1 MAKNLE
7 PKCKQCRREGLK
19 LMLKGTRCESS
30 KCAMVKRNYPP
41 GMHGTKGR
49 ARLTDYGVQFRE
61 KQKAKRIYNILET
74 QFVNYYKKAFVNRK
88 NTSEAL
94 MHLLETRL
102 DSLVYRLGFTASRAQ
117 ARNLVNHRHFLVN
130 GNIVN
135 IPSYRVH
142 VGDVIE
148 LKVKSKTAK
157 IFANLD
163 KKLENQETPDW
174 LSLDPINFKGK
185 LLSLPPL
192 EQLALP
198 FNVKSIIE
206 FYSR

>member
-1 MAKNLE
+1 MAKNLQ

-19 LMLKGTRCESS
+19 LMLKGDRCDSS

-41 GMHGTKGR
+41 GMHGPKGR
-49 ARLTDYGVQFRE
+49 GRLTDYGTQFRE

-88 NTSEAL
+88 NTGEAL
-94 MHLLETRL
+94 AHLLETRI
-102 DSLVYRLGFTASRAQ
+102 DNLVYRLGFAASRAQ
-117 ARNLVNHRHFLVN
+117 ARNLVSHRHFLIN
-130 GNIVN
+130 GQIIN
-135 IPSYRVH
+135 IPSYRVR

-148 LKVKSKTAK
+148 LKPKSKASK
-157 IFANLD
+157 VFANLD
-163 KKLENQETPDW
+163 KKLEKQETPDW

-185 LLSLPPL
+185 LLSLPKL
-192 EQLALP
+192 DQLALP